1 MAPIP
6 PSRRRGYQFRVEEL
20 NDFLEIVKSF
30 LPILSQKSPLL
41 LLDPEAEDLAD
52 PALSQSVRLVS
63 LALLLPALLLPRRW
77 HATALGPVV
86 GERQQVIEDVHF
98 TLRST
103 AEGRTAA
110 PEMVTMTTMAVFLRQ
125 TLWE

>member
-1 MAPIP
+1 
-6 PSRRRGYQFRVEEL
+6 VEEL

-30 LPILSQKSPLL
+30 LPILGQKSPLL

-77 HATALGPVV
+77 HATALGPV

-110 PEMVTMTTMAVFLRQ
+110 PEMVTMTTMAVFQRQ